1 MTIQTIEN
9 LVGNN
14 ETEIFAFLK
23 KIVNINSFSGND
35 AGLIQTGDAIV
46 DWGHSH
52 GFEFKKIKN
61 VHNPNIFHLYLEV
74 RRQIPYFGL
83 LGHFDTVHSPESH
96 FQRLGEEGDKL
107 VGPGVMDMKGGLV
120 VALYTLAILRE
131 IIGQKDLPVRVVF
144 NCDEEVGSTDSRK
157 LIEDKLREAKGAF
170 VLEGRYASDNAIV
183 TARRGIIMGR
193 VEVTGRAAHSGE
205 NPQDGVNAILEMS
218 EKIVRLNKLNDQRAE
233 TTVSVN
239 RIKGGNAANIIA
251 DHCQAEIDI
260 RFGDSDRE
268 LEIINRVSEILDRR
282 FVPGTRISY
291 DLNTVRPAMVCTPA
305 SSQLRDLYFESSEEF
320 GLPFAAR
327 SAGGGSDANLISAIG
342 VPTLDSL
349 GPVGGNPHTSDEY
362 VIKSSILNSIKVI
375 SLLFAKLC
383 DNQVKKGG

>member
-9 LVGNN
+9 RVENN
-14 ETEIFAFLK
+14 ATEIFAFLK

-35 AGLIQTGDAIV
+35 TGLIRTGDAIV
-46 DWGHSH
+46 DWGRAH

-61 VHNPNIFHLYLEV
+61 NNNSNIFHLYLES
-74 RRQIPYFGL
+74 RSQIPYFAL

-96 FQRLGEEGDKL
+96 FQSLGEQGDKL

-120 VALYTLAILRE
+120 VALYTLAVLRE
-131 IIGQKDLPVRVVF
+131 INGQKEVPVRVVF

-157 LIEDKLREAKGAF
+157 LIEDKLRKAKGAF

-193 VEVTGRAAHSGE
+193 VKVTGKAAHAGE
-205 NPQDGVNAILEMS
+205 NPQEGVNAVLEMS
-218 EKIVRLNKLNDQRAE
+218 EKIVRLNRLNDYGAG

-239 RIKGGNAANIIA
+239 CIKGGQAANIIA
-251 DHCQAEIDI
+251 DRCQAEIDI
-260 RFGDSDRE
+260 RFGDSNSE
-268 LEIINRVSEILDRR
+268 LEIVKRVSEILERQ

-291 DLNTVRPAMVCTPA
+291 DLDTVRPAMVCTPA
-305 SSQLRDLYFESSEEF
+305 SSKLRDLYFESCEEF

-327 SAGGGSDANLISAIG
+327 SAGGGSDANLVSAIG

-362 VIKSSILNSIKVI
+362 VIKSSILNSIKVC
-375 SLLFAKLC
+375 SLLLAKLC

>member
-9 LVGNN
+9 WVGNN

-23 KIVNINSFSGND
+23 KIVDINSFSGND

-61 VHNPNIFHLYLEV
+61 IHNPKIFHLYLEG
-74 RRQIPYFGL
+74 RSQIPYFGL

-120 VALYTLAILRE
+120 VALYTLAILRD

-144 NCDEEVGSTDSRK
+144 NCDEEIGSTDSRK

-193 VEVTGRAAHSGE
+193 VKVTGKAAHSGE

-218 EKIVRLNKLNDQRAE
+218 EKIVRLNKLNDQGAG

-239 RIKGGNAANIIA
+239 RIKGGSAANIIA

-282 FVPGTRISY
+282 FVPGTRISH

-362 VIKSSILNSIKVI
+362 VIKSSILNSIKVF

>member
-9 LVGNN
+9 WVETN

-35 AGLIQTGDAIV
+35 TGLIQTGDAIV
-46 DWGHSH
+46 DWGRSH

-61 VHNPNIFHLYLEV
+61 IHNSNIFHLYLEGRS
-74 RRQIPYFGL
+74 RRPYYAL

-96 FQRLGEEGDKL
+96 FQRLGEEGNKL
-107 VGPGVMDMKGGLV
+107 VGPGVLDMKGGLV
-120 VALYTLAILRE
+120 VALYTLAVLRE

-157 LIEDKLREAKGAF
+157 LIEHKLREAKGAF

-183 TARRGIIMGR
+183 TDRRGIIMGQ
-193 VEVTGRAAHSGE
+193 VKVIGKAAHAGE
-205 NPQDGVNAILEMS
+205 NPEDGINAILELS
-218 EKIVRLNKLNDQRAE
+218 EKIVRLNRLNDHGAG

-239 RIKGGNAANIIA
+239 CIKGGNAANIIA

-260 RFGDSDRE
+260 RFGDSNSE
-268 LEIINRVSEILDRR
+268 LEIVNRVSEILERQ

-291 DLNTVRPAMVCTPA
+291 DLNTVRPAMVCTP
-305 SSQLRDLYFESSEEF
+305 SSSRLRDLYFESSEEF

-327 SAGGGSDANLISAIG
+327 AAGGGSDANLVSAIG

-362 VIKSSILNSIKVI
+362 VIKSSILNSIKVC
-375 SLLFAKLC
+375 SLLLAKLC
-383 DNQVKKGG
+383 DNQIKKGG

>member
-9 LVGNN
+9 WVETN

-35 AGLIQTGDAIV
+35 TGLIQTGDAIV
-46 DWGHSH
+46 DWGRSH

-61 VHNPNIFHLYLEV
+61 IHNSNIFHLYLEG
-74 RRQIPYFGL
+74 RSQRSYYAL

-96 FQRLGEEGDKL
+96 FQRLGEEGNKL
-107 VGPGVMDMKGGLV
+107 VGPGVLDMKGGLV
-120 VALYTLAILRE
+120 VALHTLAVLRE

-183 TARRGIIMGR
+183 TARRGIIMGQ
-193 VEVTGRAAHSGE
+193 VEVIGKAAHAGE
-205 NPQDGVNAILEMS
+205 NPEDGINAILELS
-218 EKIVRLNKLNDQRAE
+218 EKIVRLNRLNDHGAG

-239 RIKGGNAANIIA
+239 CIKGGNAANIIA

-260 RFGDSDRE
+260 RFGDSNSE
-268 LEIINRVSEILDRR
+268 LDIVNRVSEILERQ

-291 DLNTVRPAMVCTPA
+291 DLNTVRPA
-305 SSQLRDLYFESSEEF
+305 DL
-320 GLPFAAR
+320 
-327 SAGGGSDANLISAIG
+327 I
-342 VPTLDSL
+342 
-349 GPVGGNPHTSDEY
+349 
-362 VIKSSILNSIKVI
+362 
-375 SLLFAKLC
+375 
-383 DNQVKKGG
+383 